1 MMISGQVLK
10 ETEQRFA
17 ERKSAREAN
26 EEKIRSKQIL
36 QADTPERVSKR
47 FGHLQMNEGAVKAI
61 TDSGLSFAAIAA
73 PGAVARAT
81 LYFLLRYPGKID
93 DTEKELTR
101 DRLQYLLGWHEN
113 HPVSDYEKHR
123 NMAIFEKQGNRNPLI
138 DFPELAEKIDF
149 TLGFGS

>member
-73 PGAVARAT
+73 PGTAARAT
-81 LYFLLRYPGKID
+81 LYFLLRYPGKIARRGRASRP
-93 DTEKELTR
+93 THCPSPGPPIT
-101 DRLQYLLGWHEN
+101 
-113 HPVSDYEKHR
+113 P
-123 NMAIFEKQGNRNPLI
+123 
-138 DFPELAEKIDF
+138 
-149 TLGFGS
+149 